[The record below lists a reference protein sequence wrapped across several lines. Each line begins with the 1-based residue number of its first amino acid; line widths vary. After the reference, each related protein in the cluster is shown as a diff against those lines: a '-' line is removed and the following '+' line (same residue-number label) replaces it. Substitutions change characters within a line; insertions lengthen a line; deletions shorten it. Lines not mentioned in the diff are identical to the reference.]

1 MGTAAQ
7 PDPIAAAVTA
17 SAISATVS
25 ARRRRGV
32 NQAGLRAAAQAR
44 MPVAA
49 AVAVAAVAMH
59 CAHMQGSMAGPR
71 RSQVALRSDC
81 PAVEALELVLFCAW
95 CFVVAVA
102 GGAVGLV
109 LGNIRLPVVLLV
121 ASSPA
126 AGAGA
131 NIGIS
136 GVAAFAAAAA
146 HIRAGRINWRL
157 FAWMAPPSMA
167 GAVVGGLV
175 SGAISDTALLI
186 VIGVTLLYFGI
197 DLLRKEGRRPEGE
210 RSPRGGSDRG
220 AGAGAEQS
228 WRAADAEREPA
239 VPEPAVPERSPHA
252 ADAAPEPRPAADHLD
267 LRAAVLSGA
276 LIGLLG
282 GLVGLILGALRM
294 PALLRWVGEVPHRAV
309 GTNLAVGFWVGVAG
323 VAGHLPGGVD
333 WTALGAGAA
342 ASVPGALLGA
352 RLTGRMSERQLLR
365 AIGAVL
371 VVAGVATAAQA
382 L

>member
-1 MGTAAQ
+1 V
-7 PDPIAAAVTA
+7 DP
-17 SAISATVS
+17 
-25 ARRRRGV
+25 
-32 NQAGLRAAAQAR
+32 
-44 MPVAA
+44 
-49 AVAVAAVAMH
+49 
-59 CAHMQGSMAGPR
+59 
-71 RSQVALRSDC
+71 
-81 PAVEALELVLFCAW
+81 VELILFCAW

-109 LGNIRLPVVLLV
+109 LGNIRLPAVLLV

-167 GAVVGGLV
+167 GALAGGLV
-175 SGAISDTALLI
+175 SGAIPDTALLI
-186 VIGVTLLYFGI
+186 VIGLTLLYFGVDI
-197 DLLRKEGRRPEGE
+197 LRKEARDAKRREADDAKRREADDAKRREADDAKRREADDAKRREADDAKRP
-210 RSPRGGSDRG
+210 G
-220 AGAGAEQS
+220 ADDPTGQGQPA
-228 WRAADAEREPA
+228 RDDA
-239 VPEPAVPERSPHA
+239 
-252 ADAAPEPRPAADHLD
+252 LD
-267 LRAAVLSGA
+267 IRAAVVSGA

-294 PALLRWVGEVPHRAV
+294 PALLRWVGEVPHKAV

-371 VVAGVATAAQA
+371 VVAGAATAVQA

>member
-1 MGTAAQ
+1 
-7 PDPIAAAVTA
+7 
-17 SAISATVS
+17 
-25 ARRRRGV
+25 
-32 NQAGLRAAAQAR
+32 
-44 MPVAA
+44 
-49 AVAVAAVAMH
+49 
-59 CAHMQGSMAGPR
+59 
-71 RSQVALRSDC
+71 
-81 PAVEALELVLFCAW
+81 
-95 CFVVAVA
+95 
-102 GGAVGLV
+102 
-109 LGNIRLPVVLLV
+109 
-121 ASSPA
+121 
-126 AGAGA
+126 
-131 NIGIS
+131 
-136 GVAAFAAAAA
+136 VAAFAAAAA

-186 VIGVTLLYFGI
+186 VIGLTLLYFGVDI
-197 DLLRKEGRRPEGE
+197 LRKEGRGAKRP
-210 RSPRGGSDRG
+210 
-220 AGAGAEQS
+220 AE
-228 WRAADAEREPA
+228 ADE
-239 VPEPAVPERSPHA
+239 
-252 ADAAPEPRPAADHLD
+252 RPAAGDAPD
-267 LRAAVLSGA
+267 IRAAVISGA

-371 VVAGVATAAQA
+371 VVAGAATAVQA